1 MKKKRTAQ
9 SAFVNLRTAISF
21 ALVCAAAVSVHAD
34 IITVTNTNDSGPGS
48 LRQALADANGGDTIY
63 FAVTGTI
70 GLTSGELRVMTNF
83 NVLTISGPG
92 AENLAVNGNAKSRVF
107 HVGPGGS
114 VTISGLTITNGHAS
128 GTFPND
134 SGGGIYND
142 HSTLTLKNCV
152 MVGNA
157 ADHWGGGIY
166 NDGDGSI
173 ASLEINYSSVSS
185 NSGDG
190 AIYNDAAHVGQ
201 ARVVINNSSLSG
213 NLGLAIHSS
222 AISMFGGI
230 ARVDVVNSTIS
241 GNAGGINNDYD
252 SELGVSNSTVSDN
265 SGSAIYN
272 VWSIWISNSTFSNNS
287 GTGIF
292 MSNPAGDR

>member
-1 MKKKRTAQ
+1 MQSKHTSQLRHHIARTRRI
-9 SAFVNLRTAISF
+9 SVSVFFNLRTRICP
-21 ALVCAAAVSVHAD
+21 ALFWSVSMSAYAD

-70 GLTSGELRVMTNF
+70 GLTSGELPVVTTNF

-114 VTISGLTITNGHAS
+114 VTISGLTIINGHAS
-128 GTFPND
+128 GFFPND

-142 HSTLTLKNCV
+142 HSPLTLKNCV
-152 MVGNA
+152 IADNS

-166 NDGDGSI
+166 NDGDGSS
-173 ASLEINYSSVSS
+173 ASLEINYSSISG

-190 AIYNDAAHVGQ
+190 AIYNDAARTGQ
-201 ARVVINNSSLSG
+201 ARVVITNSSLTNNPG
-213 NLGLAIHSS
+213 GAIHSS
-222 AISMFGGI
+222 AISMRGGY
-230 ARVDVVNSTIS
+230 AEVAVNSSTIS
-241 GNAGGINNDYD
+241 GNAGGIK
-252 SELGVSNSTVSDN
+252 
-265 SGSAIYN
+265 
-272 VWSIWISNSTFSNNS
+272 
-287 GTGIF
+287 
-292 MSNPAGDR
+292 